1 MKAGPLS
8 SILVVERAG
17 RLAASVAAGLLANLG
32 ARVICF
38 EEVCGRPEADPL
50 NWHEHPLS
58 QQGKEGVKP
67 SLQGDSRNQQWV
79 ELVARADV
87 VIESIDSPAVKNL
100 PVGSRCNAAKVHA
113 VFTDLGLAQQ
123 STQKKILNE
132 FELQAL
138 TGAMAVTGHAGQAPQ
153 MIATPILELL
163 TGINGATSIIAAL
176 RAKANETA
184 VLDLAIYDSA
194 VAFLGTFHSTALA
207 DPARQYRD
215 GCRHPLIAPWNSY
228 PTADGRIVLCST
240 TDVHWLR
247 IATLIDRPEAI
258 VDPRFSTT
266 AARARNAAA
275 VDAFIEPWTRAR
287 STQSVLEALEK
298 IAIPSG
304 MIASIEDM
312 LQEERRYQHVRE
324 VRRDDNSV
332 IQCPI
337 NLVDFVVAAH
347 CPIESV
353 DLLKATESQV
363 ELVDLSQPSIE
374 TPVNRAKP
382 INELTGALD
391 KPLSGIRVIEIG
403 PYTAG
408 PYAGRLLADLGA
420 DVIKVEPFGGEVSRK
435 WLPSFNGL
443 SGYFQNYNA
452 GKKSLFLDFQKPD
465 DGQRLWQ
472 LLATA
477 DVLIQN
483 LGPGAL
489 ARAGFGSEAVLAQ
502 RPDLIYCSISG
513 FGASAKARLAVDT
526 VVQAASGVMALV
538 GNDAATREQRAL
550 KIGMSIADL
559 IAAHVCAL
567 SVVARLGV
575 QGAAAQGGPVDISML
590 RSLAWMTQLAW
601 SQPNDDLPKGV
612 TLECTD
618 GYVFSLDWQKLQS
631 RSFSA
636 TTPLI
641 SVRAMLEQF
650 SADGISG
657 VEVREPCAV
666 LTTGLTSERYLLQWV
681 QDLDTRVPILTTPHR
696 WSNIVPGVH
705 SCVMALT

>member
-17 RLAASVAAGLLANLG
+17 RLSAAVAAGLLANLG
-32 ARVICF
+32 ARVIRF
-38 EEVCGRPEADPL
+38 EEVCGRPETDPL
-50 NWHEHPLS
+50 IWHEHPVSL
-58 QQGKEGVKP
+58 QGKEIFLP
-67 SLQGDSRNQQWV
+67 DLQGANQYEQWA

-87 VIESIDSPAVKNL
+87 VIESIDSSAPKNL
-100 PVGSRCNAAKVHA
+100 PVGSQCDAAKVYA

-123 STQKKILNE
+123 AKQKKVLQE

-176 RAKANETA
+176 RAKASKTA

-207 DPARQYRD
+207 DSARQYRD

-240 TDVHWLR
+240 TDAHWVR
-247 IATLIDRPEAI
+247 IATLIGRPEAI

-266 AARARNAAA
+266 AVRARNVAA
-275 VDAFIEPWTRAR
+275 VDALIEPWTRTR

-304 MIASIEDM
+304 MIASIDDM
-312 LQEERRYQHVRE
+312 LYEEQRYQHVRE
-324 VRRDDNSV
+324 ATRQDNTV
-332 IQCPI
+332 IQYPI
-337 NLVDFVVAAH
+337 
-347 CPIESV
+347 
-353 DLLKATESQV
+353 
-363 ELVDLSQPSIE
+363 ELVDLPKPSIE
-374 TPVNRAKP
+374 TPLNLVKP
-382 INELTGALD
+382 TNDLKGVLD
-391 KPLSGIRVIEIG
+391 KPLSGIRVLEIG

-420 DVIKVEPFGGEVSRK
+420 EVIKVEPLGGEVSRK
-435 WLPSFNGL
+435 WLPSFNDL

-472 LLATA
+472 LLSTA

-489 ARAGFGSEAVLAQ
+489 ARAGFGPEAVLAR

-513 FGASAKARLAVDT
+513 FGASAKVRPAVDT

-538 GNDAATREQRAL
+538 GNDAATRGQRAL
-550 KIGMSIADL
+550 KIGLSIADL

-567 SVVARLGV
+567 SIVARLGL
-575 QGAAAQGGPVDISML
+575 QDAAAEGGSVDISML
-590 RSLAWMTQLAW
+590 RSLSWMTQLAW
-601 SQPNDDLPKGV
+601 SQHNDDLPTGV

-618 GYVFSLDWQKLQS
+618 GYVFSLDRQRLQS
-631 RSFSA
+631 LSPSIM
-636 TTPLI
+636 TSLL
-641 SVRAMLEQF
+641 SVSDRLGQF
-650 SADGISG
+650 SAAGITG
-657 VEVREPCAV
+657 VEVREPYVV
-666 LTTGLTSERYLLQWV
+666 LTADLTSERKLLQWV
-681 QDLDTRVPILTTPHR
+681 QDLEVRVPILATPHR
-696 WSNIVPGVH
+696 WSNRVPTVH
-705 SCVMALT
+705 SCVEAFVGSSVRPGCE

>member
-17 RLAASVAAGLLANLG
+17 RLSASVAAGLLANLG

-58 QQGKEGVKP
+58 RHGKEVVMPG
-67 SLQGDSRNQQWV
+67 LQGDIRTQQWA

-87 VIESIDSPAVKNL
+87 VIESIVSPAVKNL
-100 PVGSRCNAAKVHA
+100 PVGSQCTATKVQA

-123 STQKKILNE
+123 STQQKILNE

-163 TGINGATSIIAAL
+163 TGINGATSILAAL
-176 RAKANETA
+176 RAKATETA

-240 TDVHWLR
+240 TDVHWVR
-247 IATLIDRPEAI
+247 IATLMDQPEAI
-258 VDPRFSTT
+258 ADPKFSTT

-337 NLVDFVVAAH
+337 NLVDFASSAQ
-347 CPIESV
+347 CSTESI
-353 DLLKATESQV
+353 DLLKVTEGQV

-374 TPVNRAKP
+374 MPMNLAKP
-382 INELTGALD
+382 ATELTGALD
-391 KPLSGIRVIEIG
+391 KPLSGIRILEIG

-420 DVIKVEPFGGEVSRK
+420 DVIKVEPLGGEVSRK

-489 ARAGFGSEAVLAQ
+489 ARAGFGPEAVLAQ

-513 FGASAKARLAVDT
+513 FGASAKVRPAVDT

-550 KIGMSIADL
+550 KIGLSIADL

-575 QGAAAQGGPVDISML
+575 QGAAVQGGSVDISML

-612 TLECTD
+612 TLECSD
-618 GYVFSLDWQKLQS
+618 GYVFSLDWHKLQS
-631 RSFSA
+631 FSLSA
-636 TTPLI
+636 TTSLK
-641 SVRAMLEQF
+641 SVSTMLEQL
-650 SADGISG
+650 SAAGISG
-657 VEVREPCAV
+657 VEVREPYAV
-666 LTTGLTSERYLLQWV
+666 LTASLTSERHLLQWV
-681 QDLDTRVPILTTPHR
+681 QELDTRVPILTTPHR
-696 WSNIVPGVH
+696 WSNIVPVVP
-705 SCVMALT
+705 SCVVALA

>member
-1 MKAGPLS
+1 MPG
-8 SILVVERAG
+8 
-17 RLAASVAAGLLANLG
+17 
-32 ARVICF
+32 
-38 EEVCGRPEADPL
+38 
-50 NWHEHPLS
+50 
-58 QQGKEGVKP
+58 
-67 SLQGDSRNQQWV
+67 LQGDIRTQQWA
-79 ELVARADV
+79 ELLARADV
-87 VIESIDSPAVKNL
+87 VIESIVSPAVKNL
-100 PVGSRCNAAKVHA
+100 PVGSPCNASKVHA

-123 STQKKILNE
+123 SKQKKILCE
-132 FELQAL
+132 FELQAF

-176 RAKANETA
+176 RAKATETA

-337 NLVDFVVAAH
+337 HLVDFASSAQY
-347 CPIESV
+347 PIESV
-353 DLLKATESQV
+353 DLLRRTEGQV
-363 ELVDLSQPSIE
+363 EFVDLSQPTI
-374 TPVNRAKP
+374 NKP
-382 INELTGALD
+382 SNVLKPTSELTGALD

-420 DVIKVEPFGGEVSRK
+420 DVVKVEPLGGEVSRK
-435 WLPSFNGL
+435 WLPSFSGL

-489 ARAGFGSEAVLAQ
+489 ARAGFGPEAVLPQ

-513 FGASAKARLAVDT
+513 FGASAKVRPAVDT

-550 KIGMSIADL
+550 KIGLSIADL

-575 QGAAAQGGPVDISML
+575 HGAAAQGGSVDISML

-612 TLECTD
+612 TLKCSD
-618 GYVFSLDWQKLQS
+618 GYVFSLEWHKLQS
-631 RSFSA
+631 RSFNV
-636 TTPLI
+636 TTSLI
-641 SVRAMLEQF
+641 SVGAMLQQF
-650 SADGISG
+650 SAAGISG
-657 VEVREPCAV
+657 VEVREPYAV
-666 LTTGLTSERYLLQWV
+666 LTASLTSERHLLQWV
-681 QDLDTRVPILTTPHR
+681 QELDMRVPILTTPHR

-705 SCVMALT
+705 SCVVALA

>member
-1 MKAGPLS
+1 M
-8 SILVVERAG
+8 
-17 RLAASVAAGLLANLG
+17 
-32 ARVICF
+32 
-38 EEVCGRPEADPL
+38 D
-50 NWHEHPLS
+50 
-58 QQGKEGVKP
+58 Q
-67 SLQGDSRNQQWV
+67 
-79 ELVARADV
+79 
-87 VIESIDSPAVKNL
+87 
-100 PVGSRCNAAKVHA
+100 
-113 VFTDLGLAQQ
+113 
-123 STQKKILNE
+123 
-132 FELQAL
+132 
-138 TGAMAVTGHAGQAPQ
+138 
-153 MIATPILELL
+153 
-163 TGINGATSIIAAL
+163 
-176 RAKANETA
+176 
-184 VLDLAIYDSA
+184 
-194 VAFLGTFHSTALA
+194 
-207 DPARQYRD
+207 
-215 GCRHPLIAPWNSY
+215 
-228 PTADGRIVLCST
+228 
-240 TDVHWLR
+240 
-247 IATLIDRPEAI
+247 PEAI
-258 VDPRFSTT
+258 ADPRFSTT

-275 VDAFIEPWTRAR
+275 VDAFIEPWIRAR
-287 STQSVLEALEK
+287 GTQSVLEALEK

-337 NLVDFVVAAH
+337 NLVDFTSSVQ
-347 CPIESV
+347 CPTESV
-353 DLLKATESQV
+353 DRLKVTEDQV
-363 ELVDLSQPSIE
+363 ELVGLSQPSIE
-374 TPVNRAKP
+374 MPVNLAKP
-382 INELTGALD
+382 ATKLTGALD
-391 KPLSGIRVIEIG
+391 KPLSGIRILEIG

-420 DVIKVEPFGGEVSRK
+420 DVVKVEPLGGEVSRK

-489 ARAGFGSEAVLAQ
+489 ARAGFGPEDVLAQ

-513 FGASAKARLAVDT
+513 FGASAKVRPAVDT

-550 KIGMSIADL
+550 KIGLSIADL

-575 QGAAAQGGPVDISML
+575 QGGAAQGGSVDISML

-612 TLECTD
+612 TLECSD
-618 GYVFSLDWQKLQS
+618 GYVFSLDWHKLQS
-631 RSFSA
+631 CSLSA
-636 TTPLI
+636 TTSLK
-641 SVRAMLEQF
+641 SVSTMLEQL
-650 SADGISG
+650 SAAGISG
-657 VEVREPCAV
+657 VEVREPYAV
-666 LTTGLTSERYLLQWV
+666 LTASLTSERHLLQWV
-681 QDLDTRVPILTTPHR
+681 QQLDTRVPILTTPHR
-696 WSNIVPGVH
+696 WSKIVPVVP
-705 SCVMALT
+705 SCVVALA